1 MGPLKFGKKLPVFC
15 LISLFFACSSSE
27 ESVAQLPISANV
39 IGLKGSN
46 LVINI
51 ASNTTT
57 INTAGSITLDG
68 EFAEGS
74 TVSLTITSQPTSPV
88 QLCSFEQA
96 SITVQQGAT
105 AKVLCQDVV
114 NIDATNYLG
123 GGLQLTDNNGD
134 IVSISAGSQTGFL
147 KPILPGNSYSVSIS
161 QQSNA
166 PYQPCSLQN
175 GSGTYSSSIPT
186 VTVDCQ
192 RFFLLKQVNNSGS
205 ASITQMLA
213 FEDGLFFRANDGENG
228 AWFSDGTP
236 TGSVKK
242 LGGILVNSGLISSGT
257 LYFNGRNFSASKDE
271 IYSFKSATATQLS
284 NFNDGYVSVA
294 SFVNSGEA
302 LYFERT
308 KSSQRKLFQYQ
319 GNSFLELSDVIGNI
333 PHAVAANGGVYYV
346 KTDGNLA
353 VYLNSQHT
361 SLTTG
366 ISVKEILAAPDA
378 LYFVYV
384 NSSLYYFGKL
394 NYSSNSY
401 QALNSSGYG
410 GGMKFLTSHSGEV
423 YVMALDQSVP
433 QNWRLV
439 KTSSSTLFTEFSTG
453 FSNDGDNVPTKPI
466 SDTGGLYFTALE
478 ASKSDTLNQK
488 DLFVVKDDQITK
500 LLDHTSGVALYNTS
514 EALTSAAGTVY
525 FLAGTAANQLYLY
538 QSQGDTTST
547 KTAATNQI
555 TDITDN
561 QSLAVSGRM
570 VYLPVQTASVAG
582 IQLYGYLLPP

>member
-1 MGPLKFGKKLPVFC
+1 MGPLKSGKKLPIFC

-27 ESVAQLPISANV
+27 ESVAQVSISANV

-46 LVINI
+46 LVISGGNN
-51 ASNTTT
+51 STT
-57 INTAGSITLDG
+57 IDAAGFSTLEG
-68 EFAEGS
+68 QFAEGS
-74 TVSLTITSQPTSPV
+74 TVALTITSQPSSPV

-105 AKVLCQDVV
+105 VKVICQDVV

-134 IVSISAGSQTGFL
+134 TVTVTAGSQTGSSH
-147 KPILPGNSYSVSIS
+147 IYLPVIAFRLPAV
-161 QQSNA
+161 NA

-175 GSGTYSSSIPT
+175 DSGTYSSAIPT

-192 RFFLLKQVNNSGS
+192 RFFLLKQVNSSDS

-236 TGSVKK
+236 TGTAKK

-294 SFVNSGEA
+294 SFVNSGET

-308 KSSQRKLFQYQ
+308 ESSQRKLFQYQ

-333 PHAVAANGGVYYV
+333 PHAVGANGGVYYV

-361 SLTTG
+361 SLSTS
-366 ISVKEILAAPDA
+366 ISVKEILAADA
-378 LYFVYV
+378 I
-384 NSSLYYFGKL
+384 SL
-394 NYSSNSY
+394 
-401 QALNSSGYG
+401 
-410 GGMKFLTSHSGEV
+410 
-423 YVMALDQSVP
+423 
-433 QNWRLV
+433 
-439 KTSSSTLFTEFSTG
+439 LF
-453 FSNDGDNVPTKPI
+453 
-466 SDTGGLYFTALE
+466 
-478 ASKSDTLNQK
+478 
-488 DLFVVKDDQITK
+488 
-500 LLDHTSGVALYNTS
+500 
-514 EALTSAAGTVY
+514 
-525 FLAGTAANQLYLY
+525 
-538 QSQGDTTST
+538 
-547 KTAATNQI
+547 
-555 TDITDN
+555 
-561 QSLAVSGRM
+561 M
-570 VYLPVQTASVAG
+570 
-582 IQLYGYLLPP
+582 